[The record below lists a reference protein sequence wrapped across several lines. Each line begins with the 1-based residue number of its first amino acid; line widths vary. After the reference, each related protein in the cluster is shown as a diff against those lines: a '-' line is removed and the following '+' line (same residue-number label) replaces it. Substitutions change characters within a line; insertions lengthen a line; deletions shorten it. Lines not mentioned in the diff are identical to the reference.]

1 MNDTNVP
8 KLTVRREIAAP
19 AQELFDAWLDPESL
33 AAWMRPGCTPST
45 PLSTVK
51 TDPRVGG
58 AFEIIM
64 HTASGAIPH
73 TGTYKLI
80 DRPRR
85 LVFTW
90 NSAHA
95 KHIDSLV
102 TVEFRPARG
111 ATEIVLTHEKLPSA
125 EAVTAHTQGWSA
137 ILELIAESYGKLR
150 STA

>member
-1 MNDTNVP
+1 MNDTTVP
-8 KLTVRREIAAP
+8 TVTVRREIAAP
-19 AQELFDAWLDPESL
+19 AQELFDAWLDARSL
-33 AAWMRPGCTPST
+33 AVWLRPGGTMRT
-45 PLSTVK
+45 TAKV
-51 TDPRVGG
+51 DPRVGG

-64 HTASGAIPH
+64 HTESGPVPH
-73 TGTYKLI
+73 TGTYKEI

-90 NSAHA
+90 NSPYA
-95 KHIDSLV
+95 KNNDSLV

-125 EAVTAHTQGWSA
+125 ESAAGHTKGWTDA
-137 ILELIAESYGKLR
+137 IALLEETYVEQR